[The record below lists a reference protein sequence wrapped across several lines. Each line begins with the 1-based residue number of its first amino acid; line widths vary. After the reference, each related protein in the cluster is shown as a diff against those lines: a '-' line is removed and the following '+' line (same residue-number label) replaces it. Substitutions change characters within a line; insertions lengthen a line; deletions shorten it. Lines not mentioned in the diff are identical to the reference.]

1 MTLGVPMQSTVK
13 RQAGKICKICQSL
26 DIKPTLAGQTNAQ
39 K

>member
-1 MTLGVPMQSTVK
+1 MALDVLMQSTVK
-13 RQAGKICKICQSL
+13 RQTSKICKICQSL